1 MFQHKNLRDSL
12 FRAGEEILYL
22 MSIEEQ
28 NRLFI

>member
-12 FRAGEEILYL
+12 FRAAEETLYL
-22 MSIEEQ
+22 ISIEEQ